1 MLDILGLLVKK
12 HLCYHKD
19 PNLNR
24 CRMTGPTR
32 KLSFRPLIGWWWPK
46 PTTRLPW
53 GAKGLLAFYDS
64 SSPIFL
70 RWAVVDIRMSE
81 KSCRRPGLDWHAE
94 RRFIDESVHKLYT
107 SPREKHYQGA
117 VRCPWAIRIRL
128 KRTKNF
134 WHSPIK
140 ILFSS
145 ICIELCR
152 KKKKQ
157 YSLHTSALHS

>member
-1 MLDILGLLVKK
+1 MYSLEDLRSTRYINWNPIMLDILRLLVEK

-19 PNLNR
+19 PNLNS

-64 SSPIFL
+64 SSPIFP

-107 SPREKHYQGA
+107 SPRQTLS
-117 VRCPWAIRIRL
+117 R
-128 KRTKNF
+128 
-134 WHSPIK
+134 
-140 ILFSS
+140 SS
-145 ICIELCR
+145 KMFLSDSHQAEM
-152 KKKKQ
+152 
-157 YSLHTSALHS
+157 H